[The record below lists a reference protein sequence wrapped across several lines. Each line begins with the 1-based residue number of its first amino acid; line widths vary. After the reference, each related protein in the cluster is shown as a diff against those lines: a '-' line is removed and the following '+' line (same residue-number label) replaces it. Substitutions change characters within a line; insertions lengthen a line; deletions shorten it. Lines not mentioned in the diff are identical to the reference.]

1 MSEKETDVS
10 ILPKINISFFTVP
23 ERGSTCVPFSHSFVL
38 ERKERAACF
47 RGKKKKEKQSS
58 HTQRIFGKEQ
68 GQGSQPPEGVMSQV
82 QKVKFM
88 KP

>member
-47 RGKKKKEKQSS
+47 KEKQSS